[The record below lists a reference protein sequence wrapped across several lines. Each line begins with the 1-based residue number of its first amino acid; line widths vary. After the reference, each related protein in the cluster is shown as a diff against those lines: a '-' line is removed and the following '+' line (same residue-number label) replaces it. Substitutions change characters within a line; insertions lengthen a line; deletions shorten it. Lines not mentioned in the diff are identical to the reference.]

1 MVCTAAPNHWD
12 LELRMTNQ
20 MCRGGRSATTMNNML
35 MIKGQVLTCLLFI
48 VMKLWCSSWTTGPWG
63 SISFFHSRLPFCS
76 FQLNLSVILDVFL
89 LILQTIDSLGCC
101 EYKGGY
107 VSGLIYGSLMAS
119 VEDFS
124 EKKAMCITSSFHGTW
139 VVVIT
144 TTECHR

>member
-1 MVCTAAPNHWD
+1 
-12 LELRMTNQ
+12 MTNQ

-48 VMKLWCSSWTTGPWG
+48 VMKLWCSSWTTGPWS

-101 EYKGGY
+101 EYKGGFWSHLWVFNGICRRFY
-107 VSGLIYGSLMAS
+107 GKESNVHNKQLSWKVGSWNYHNRVSSLNREIIMADT
-119 VEDFS
+119 VY
-124 EKKAMCITSSFHGTW
+124 
-139 VVVIT
+139 
-144 TTECHR
+144 R